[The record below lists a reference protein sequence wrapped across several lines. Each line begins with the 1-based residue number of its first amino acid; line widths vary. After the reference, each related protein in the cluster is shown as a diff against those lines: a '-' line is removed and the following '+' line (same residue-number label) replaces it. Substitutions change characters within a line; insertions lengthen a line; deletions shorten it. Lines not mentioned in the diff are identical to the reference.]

1 MIRNIRSI
9 KMSII
14 QCTLKKWSYFI
25 NNSQLICYIF
35 FLFLIFDTPNICL
48 LPKIFKQNNVVNIIL
63 KVSNFIQ
70 TIQIIIGHVQSLLA
84 LKVYLYN
91 YRNICVI
98 LFLSQSIFT
107 SGYQEPVSTPPFSP
121 SRRRVARSCACDPT
135 VSIKLHASGTPLNW
149 KSDRLM

>member
-1 MIRNIRSI
+1 MY
-9 KMSII
+9 
-14 QCTLKKWSYFI
+14 LKKKRSYFI

-48 LPKIFKQNNVVNIIL
+48 LPKIFKQNNVVNIIV

-98 LFLSQSIFT
+98 LFLSRSIFT
-107 SGYQEPVSTPPFSP
+107 SGYQEPVSTPFLPP
-121 SRRRVARSCACDPT
+121 REGELLAAA
-135 VSIKLHASGTPLNW
+135 LATPLFPLNFT
-149 KSDRLM
+149 LPELH